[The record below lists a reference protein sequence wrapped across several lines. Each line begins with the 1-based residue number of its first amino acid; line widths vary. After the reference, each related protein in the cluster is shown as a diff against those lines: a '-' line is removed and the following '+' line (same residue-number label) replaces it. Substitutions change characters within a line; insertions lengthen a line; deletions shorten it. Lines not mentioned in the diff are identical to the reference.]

1 MRYHLLICETE
12 RLTDIEN
19 RLVVAKGEKGWG
31 RRGMRAWLCAPPR
44 GGRGQGPLQPAR
56 TCRHRAMAHAADTHG
71 EDEPVASSRSVR
83 G

>member
-31 RRGMRAWLCAPPR
+31 RDGLGIW
-44 GGRGQGPLQPAR
+44 
-56 TCRHRAMAHAADTHG
+56 D
-71 EDEPVASSRSVR
+71 
-83 G
+83 